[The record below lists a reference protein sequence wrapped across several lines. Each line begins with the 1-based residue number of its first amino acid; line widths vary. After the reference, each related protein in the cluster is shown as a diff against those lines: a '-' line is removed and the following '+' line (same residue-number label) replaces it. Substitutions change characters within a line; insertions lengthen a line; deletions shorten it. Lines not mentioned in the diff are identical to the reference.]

1 MSDKNEAEQ
10 KLRDLGQILDMLEVV
25 FRNGT
30 EQNLGMSRGGVVQ
43 NIERCRELLE
53 GALDTSSLSAGSEV
67 TVQYSEEPEK
77 KVRELNIKTLMQDT
91 AVTQPVVDGAA
102 EDNKKEGI
110 SSRIRILPR
119 VRMFDD

>member
-1 MSDKNEAEQ
+1 MDKNEAEQ

-53 GALDTSSLSAGSEV
+53 GALETFSISTESGKMKRGSEE
-67 TVQYSEEPEK
+67 TEK
-77 KVRELNIKTLMQDT
+77 KIRELNIKTLMQDT
-91 AVTQPVVDGAA
+91 AVTQAEADGAA
-102 EDNKKEGI
+102 EDQKKEGI

>member
-1 MSDKNEAEQ
+1 M
-10 KLRDLGQILDMLEVV
+10 
-25 FRNGT
+25 
-30 EQNLGMSRGGVVQ
+30 
-43 NIERCRELLE
+43 E

-91 AVTQPVVDGAA
+91 AVTQPLVDGAA